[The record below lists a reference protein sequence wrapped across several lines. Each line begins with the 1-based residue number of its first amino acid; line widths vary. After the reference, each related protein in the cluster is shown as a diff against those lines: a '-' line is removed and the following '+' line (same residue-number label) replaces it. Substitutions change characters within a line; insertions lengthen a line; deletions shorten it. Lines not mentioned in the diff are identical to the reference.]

1 MPFFDFILITVAGL
15 AAFFDLSVRKIPNW
29 LILFGLGA
37 GLILNL
43 YGGISQFIYSI
54 LGFFIGIGV
63 FVVPFLLGW
72 MGAGD
77 VKYFG
82 VIGAMLGMN
91 WLPRVV
97 FYSTVV
103 AGIMAIG
110 AALLG
115 NCRIGFFKTAWYECK
130 IAVLSFG
137 QILPEGVNVR
147 VSKGAYSLP
156 WGIAL
161 SLGTILAYFIDPAGQ
176 WAGF

>member
-1 MPFFDFILITVAGL
+1 MPFFDFILIAVASL

-29 LILFGLGA
+29 LILFGLGT
-37 GLILNL
+37 GVILNL
-43 YGGISQFIYSI
+43 YGGLSHFINSI

-77 VKYFG
+77 VKYLG
-82 VIGAMLGMN
+82 VIGAMLGITWM
-91 WLPRVV
+91 PRVV
-97 FYSTVV
+97 FYSIVA

-110 AALLG
+110 SVLLG
-115 NCRIGFFKTAWYECK
+115 QCRVGFLKTAWYECK

-137 QILPEGVNVR
+137 QILPETVSMR
-147 VSKGAYSLP
+147 VQKGAYSLP
-156 WGIAL
+156 WGVAL
-161 SLGTILAYFIDPAGQ
+161 SLGTILAYYMDPTGQ

>member
-1 MPFFDFILITVAGL
+1 MPFFDFILITVASL

-29 LILFGLGA
+29 LNLFGLGA

-43 YGGISQFIYSI
+43 YGGTSQFICSI

-110 AALLG
+110 AALVG
-115 NCRIGFFKTAWYECK
+115 HCRIGFLKTAWYECK

-137 QILPEGVNVR
+137 QILPDGVNAR
-147 VSKGAYSLP
+147 VSKGANSLP

-161 SLGTILAYFIDPAGQ
+161 SLGTILAYFMDPAGQ

>member
-1 MPFFDFILITVAGL
+1 LTLFDLIVVVVTSL
-15 AAFFDLSVRKIPNW
+15 AVFFDLRVRRIPNW

-43 YGGISQFIYSI
+43 YSGTSQFIYSI
-54 LGFFIGIGV
+54 LGFFIGVGV
-63 FVVPFLLGW
+63 FVVPFSLGW
-72 MGAGD
+72 IGAGD

-82 VIGAMLGMN
+82 VIGAMLGME
-91 WLPRVV
+91 WIPRVV
-97 FYSTVV
+97 FYSAVV

-110 AALLG
+110 AALVG
-115 NCRIGFFKTAWYECK
+115 RCRIGFLKTAWYECK
-130 IAVLSFG
+130 IAVLSCG
-137 QILPEGVNVR
+137 QILPETVSMR

-156 WGIAL
+156 WGVAL